1 MIAEMASEIDVF
13 KTSSSVFEVLLRHA
27 QAQTEFN
34 VATQIREQT
43 LIQANAGMALEAAKA
58 NLQAFS
64 NVNAIRVSAAAS
76 QSEASSALAGMV
88 GGAIQGMLQLGGQG
102 SALETIDLTP

>member
-1 MIAEMASEIDVF
+1 MIAEMAAEIDVF
-13 KTSSSVFEVLLRHA
+13 QTSSSVFEVLLKHA
-27 QAQTEFN
+27 QSANEFR
-34 VATQIREQT
+34 VATQIREAT
-43 LIQANAGMALEAAKA
+43 LIQANAGMSLEAAKA

-64 NVNAIRVSAAAS
+64 NVNAIRVQAAAS